1 MRPESCWTPPFV
13 SSPHPLSHTAAPR
26 LTVSALACRR
36 GSRLLFTDL
45 DLDVDA
51 GEIVWVRGQ
60 NGSGK
65 TSFLRLVAG
74 LSTPEHGR
82 VLFDGMPVRSAAAH
96 GRRLVYVA
104 HANALKE
111 DLSVGEA
118 LEFLLR
124 IHGRP
129 CTQATVVA
137 ALDRLGLLS
146 RRQAM
151 VRTLSQG
158 QRRRVALARLAV
170 DDGAALW
177 LLDEPFDALDIDGI
191 GRLNGLLN
199 DQVRRGGSVLLTSH
213 LGVSTAMLRP
223 REVDLDAYA

>member
-1 MRPESCWTPPFV
+1 M
-13 SSPHPLSHTAAPR
+13 SSSHPLSHTAASR
-26 LTVSALACRR
+26 LSASALACRR
-36 GSRLLFTDL
+36 GSRLLFKNL

-65 TSFLRLVAG
+65 TSLLRLIAG

-82 VLFDGMPVRSAAAH
+82 VLLDGIPVRSAAAH
-96 GRRLVYVA
+96 GRGLVYIA

-111 DLSVGEA
+111 DLSVSEA

-124 IHGRP
+124 IHARP
-129 CTQATVVA
+129 CTPAIVQA
-137 ALDRLGLLS
+137 ALERIGLLS
-146 RRQAM
+146 RRQAL

-191 GRLNGLLN
+191 ARLNGLLN

-213 LGVSTAMLRP
+213 LGVSTATLRP